1 MARVAP
7 EQRLVTAC
15 QAHPFNRLPLTKE
28 QLMHYY
34 QHHIGDFIKAT
45 SRLTDSQVMAYLRL
59 IWLYYDK
66 DGVVANDPEQISFEI
81 GSDVKTIQMIIKTYF
96 EIEGDWLKHSRC
108 DKELQGYLNKSEGG
122 KKGAERRWKNKVS
135 HGLPMGI
142 PMLPQSNPNANQEP
156 ITNNQISNIG
166 VAKATKGSRFAK
178 KDQIPPSWESYCKEK
193 RPDLKPADVYES
205 FADYWIAVPG
215 AKGVKLDWDAT
226 WRTWIRNQRQNFQGT
241 QDKPTVAWHQTLGGV
256 MAKGKE
262 LGIEPRPG
270 ETEGQYRQRL
280 IQGGA

>member
-1 MARVAP
+1 MNFYPFHIGDYISHTSHLSNEEDLAYRRLIDLYYQTEQPFTKNLGFLARRIKSTEEVVATV
-7 EQRLVTAC
+7 LVEFFEECDDGWRNKRADEEISKYHAM
-15 QAHPFNRLPLTKE
+15 QEGGRKGAALRWGKGSDSPPKHPPMQTMNHEPLTKN
-28 QLMHYY
+28 H
-34 QHHIGDFIKAT
+34 
-45 SRLTDSQVMAYLRL
+45 S
-59 IWLYYDK
+59 
-66 DGVVANDPEQISFEI
+66 
-81 GSDVKTIQMIIKTYF
+81 
-96 EIEGDWLKHSRC
+96 IE
-108 DKELQGYLNKSEGG
+108 
-122 KKGAERRWKNKVS
+122 
-135 HGLPMGI
+135 P
-142 PMLPQSNPNANQEP
+142 
-156 ITNNQISNIG
+156 

-205 FADYWIAVPG
+205 FADYWISVPG

-226 WRTWIRNQRQNFQGT
+226 WRTWVRNQRQNFQGT